1 MRRALAH
8 VELACPC
15 RDLVPVRSDCVDW
28 KGKNDPEDRRGC
40 NASRARGKP
49 YRQLGAKP
57 AREEI
62 SSCY

>member
-1 MRRALAH
+1 MQRTFALVEPACRR
-8 VELACPC
+8 
-15 RDLVPVRSDCVDW
+15 RNLVPVSSDCIDW
-28 KGKNDPEDRRGC
+28 EGKKDQADRRGC
-40 NASRARGKP
+40 NARRARGKP